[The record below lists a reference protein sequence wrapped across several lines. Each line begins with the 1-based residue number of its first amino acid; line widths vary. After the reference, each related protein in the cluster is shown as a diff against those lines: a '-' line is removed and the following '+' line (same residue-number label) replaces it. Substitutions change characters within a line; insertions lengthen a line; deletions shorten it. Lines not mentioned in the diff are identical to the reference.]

1 MVGMVG
7 AARPGDLTGQTRDG
21 VRPTRHQSTQQCH
34 HAYHTDARALTMA
47 LARMAVSL
55 LTSWQAHHPD
65 GDPNDIL
72 AQMAEPI
79 DPNGN

>member
-1 MVGMVG
+1 M
-7 AARPGDLTGQTRDG
+7 
-21 VRPTRHQSTQQCH
+21 QQCH